1 MVTST
6 YNKFNTAVEW
16 FANGGFRAST
26 LGDVFLFLL
35 TNSAPTPTAAD
46 SAAPAAAPA
55 KPVEP
60 GVKGYSLNV
69 SASGFHAAVLN
80 NDEVPHLKKRQP
92 SLHAVRNVSPMSEP
106 TLDPRSRRDYAP
118 AGSALDEPNPSRKG

>member
-35 TNSAPTPTAAD
+35 TNSAPTPGSSRQRCT
-46 SAAPAAAPA
+46 
-55 KPVEP
+55 
-60 GVKGYSLNV
+60 G
-69 SASGFHAAVLN
+69 SGAGEARRTG
-80 NDEVPHLKKRQP
+80 RQR
-92 SLHAVRNVSPMSEP
+92 L
-106 TLDPRSRRDYAP
+106 
-118 AGSALDEPNPSRKG
+118 